1 MVTVAD
7 ASVEW
12 PAPCSG
18 GPSPPVLEG
27 GLASTADGQAPGRAL
42 KALRQGCWLHSGVHL
57 CWTGEGLHVGKRWA
71 PMCLLHYFLCLRCFI
86 I

>member
-27 GLASTADGQAPGRAL
+27 GLASTADGQAPAGLSKLSGRDA
-42 KALRQGCWLHSGVHL
+42 GCTVASISAGLERGYTWARGGCL
-57 CWTGEGLHVGKRWA
+57 CA
-71 PMCLLHYFLCLRCFI
+71 CYI
-86 I
+86 IFYV

>member
-1 MVTVAD
+1 MVTVAE

-18 GPSPPVLEG
+18 GPTPPVLER
-27 GLASTADGQAPGRAL
+27 GLASTADGQARSGLSKLSGRDA
-42 KALRQGCWLHSGVHL
+42 GCTVASISARLGMGDMWVP
-57 CWTGEGLHVGKRWA
+57 V
-71 PMCLLHYFLCLRCFI
+71 CLLHYFPCLRCFI

>member
-1 MVTVAD
+1 MVTVAE

-18 GPSPPVLEG
+18 GPTPPVLEG
-27 GLASTADGQAPGRAL
+27 GLASTADGQVRSGLSKLSGRA
-42 KALRQGCWLHSGVHL
+42 ACCTVASISA
-57 CWTGEGLHVGKRWA
+57 GLGRGYMWV
-71 PMCLLHYFLCLRCFI
+71 PVCLLHYFLCLRCFI